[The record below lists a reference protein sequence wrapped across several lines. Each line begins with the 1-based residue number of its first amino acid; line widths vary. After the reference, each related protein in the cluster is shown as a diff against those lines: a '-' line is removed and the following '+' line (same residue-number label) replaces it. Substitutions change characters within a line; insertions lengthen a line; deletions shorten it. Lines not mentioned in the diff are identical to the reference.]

1 MDEIAKG
8 ALKDVLTVDHRKL
21 QKVVANS
28 YERKLPLFVWGTFGI
43 GKSYAIKEFGKA
55 YAKENGLKFSDSIF
69 ETGPGI
75 FTVGVV
81 SATQI
86 GPAELPGLPFPDR
99 AEGKTTYLLSELLP
113 KDGQGIFFCDELNL
127 GSQMVQSSFYSLI
140 WDRRAGRYIMPEG
153 WVAIGAGNTSSDRA
167 HIQEFSMP
175 LKNRMG
181 HVQLM
186 PSSAED
192 WIEDFARPNN
202 VDVRITTFFL
212 FKGSYLYNYN
222 PDMMEEVYAIPTH
235 RSWKM
240 ASDRIEGIEDLDEVE
255 YLTATCVGVTTAY
268 EFVEYIKMYKNY
280 NMPEIFEKEKVDVP
294 DDPSELYALLGG
306 ILEYF
311 SKHHKKNKS
320 LSGKIFALMYC
331 FNKEHAVILLK
342 QSKGINLH
350 LFKEAKETHR
360 DIVTKAQL
368 DFKDLL

>member
-1 MDEIAKG
+1 MEEITKG
-8 ALKDVLTVDHRKL
+8 MLKDVRPVDHLKL
-21 QKVVANS
+21 QKAVAVS

-43 GKSYAIKEFGKA
+43 GKSYAIREFGKA
-55 YAKENGLKFSDSIF
+55 YAKENGLKFSNSIF

-127 GSQMVQSSFYSLI
+127 GSQMVQASFYSLI

-153 WVAIGAGNTSSDRA
+153 WVAIGAGNSSADKA

-186 PSSAED
+186 PASSED
-192 WIEDFARPNN
+192 WIKDFATPND
-202 VDVRITTFFL
+202 VDTRITTFFL
-212 FKGSYLYNYN
+212 FKGSFLYQYN
-222 PDMMEEVYAIPTH
+222 PESLEELYAIPTH

-240 ASDRIEGIEDLDEVE
+240 ASDSIKGCEDFDEVE
-255 YLTATCVGVTTAY
+255 DRVATYVGTSTAY
-268 EFVEYIKMYKNY
+268 EFIEYHKMIRKY
-280 NMPEIFEKEKVDVP
+280 NIAELFEKEKLEAP
-294 DDPSELYALLGG
+294 EDPSELYALLGG
-306 ILEYF
+306 IIEYY
-311 SKHHKKNKS
+311 SKHYKKDAT
-320 LSGKIFALMYC
+320 LSGKIFCLMYC
-331 FNKEHAVILLK
+331 LNKEHAVILIQQTKLIN
-342 QSKGINLH
+342 SKIFSEARKTH
-350 LFKEAKETHR
+350 DDVVKKAVMEFKEIA
-360 DIVTKAQL
+360 
-368 DFKDLL
+368 